1 MTIHSTIY
9 LIFHYLPQQYRE
21 INSKREGND
30 NNIPQRCPSFSNR
43 QYGITIPHGNKKM
56 SGQEQPYVYGAH
68 SLERRR
74 DIYIMRNN
82 KKNIGYIDTAIEYPE
97 SNEISANSAKVVI
110 YTRQHVIYI
119 SCALYIMDTVFFN
132 I

>member
-1 MTIHSTIY
+1 M
-9 LIFHYLPQQYRE
+9 IFHYLPQQYRE
-21 INSKREGND
+21 INFKREGND

-110 YTRQHVIYI
+110 YTRQHVIYT
-119 SCALYIMDTVFFN
+119 YIYGYTFL
-132 I
+132 